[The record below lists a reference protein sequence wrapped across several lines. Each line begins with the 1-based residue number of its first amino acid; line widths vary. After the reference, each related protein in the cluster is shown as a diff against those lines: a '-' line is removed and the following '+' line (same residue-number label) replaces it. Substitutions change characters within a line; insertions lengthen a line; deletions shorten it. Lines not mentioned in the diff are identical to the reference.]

1 MMSARPPQA
10 AARSRHRIGVAR
22 PALALVL
29 AAALAACAGPGD
41 RHPAPVPEVRP
52 GISVGYLDDAAL
64 PDSLTLVP
72 APPVAGSAALAQ
84 DHAVAA
90 AALVLRGSPRW
101 EQATRDADLVF
112 PQAAGTFACALGV
125 EIDDTHTPHLVRLL
139 RRSLADAARSVR
151 AAKHQYQRARP
162 FTENGAPTCTPD
174 SETGLRTN
182 GSYPSGHTAIGWSW
196 ALLLAEAAP
205 ERADAVLLRGRQYGE
220 SRLVC
225 NVHWQSDVLQGR
237 FLGAATVARL
247 HAEPAFAADM
257 AAATDEIR
265 RARAAGRTPTSR
277 DCATEAAALARPVP
291 GAL

>member
-1 MMSARPPQA
+1 MMSFRQRPSVAPSRGRGQRQA
-10 AARSRHRIGVAR
+10 LGG
-22 PALALVL
+22 LAL
-29 AAALAACAGPGD
+29 AAALAACSATGTPT
-41 RHPAPVPEVRP
+41 APVPEARP
-52 GISVGYLDDAAL
+52 GVSLGYLADDAL
-64 PDSLTLVP
+64 PDSLRLVP
-72 APPVAGSAALAQ
+72 APPEPGSAALAQ

-90 AALVLRGSPRW
+90 AALALRGSPRW

-139 RRSLADAARSVR
+139 RRSLADASRSTR
-151 AAKHQYQRARP
+151 AAKHRYQRARP
-162 FTENGAPTCTPD
+162 FVENAAPTCTPD
-174 SETGLRTN
+174 SEPGLRGN
-182 GSYPSGHTAIGWSW
+182 GSYPSGHTAIGWAW

-205 ERADAVLLRGRQYGE
+205 EHANALLLRGRQYGE

-247 HAEPAFAADM
+247 QAEPAFQADI
-257 AAATDEIR
+257 AAAGEEIR

-277 DCATEAAALARPVP
+277 DCTAEAAALAEPLH